1 MEGSKFPYLKDTS
14 LSDWCAQLGGKLEC
28 PVCLKTFT
36 DSPVFVCENQHA
48 LCSMCHTRLKA
59 ENKGCPQCRGRLTN
73 KRNLVVEGILDTL
86 PKKKCKY
93 ECDFKKTDSDLVK
106 EHEEHC
112 LAKPVPCGGCKEKI
126 PMRDISKHIMKNHQ
140 PRGNSIM
147 KSANA
152 LILDLSDLENHG
164 WSFQHPIKELG
175 KNFIFNLT
183 EVDEK
188 YVLLWISY
196 CGSPKEAKKYNYEF
210 QTLERNVMDPEI
222 EDDDENVE
230 VLSFHKSKCVSCEL
244 SFQEIKEHPQGA
256 AVFTK
261 EFLKS
266 AEVVYSD
273 NEADFLAVAIDITKQ

>member
-1 MEGSKFPYLKDTS
+1 MEGSKFPYLKDQAATGW
-14 LSDWCAQLGGKLEC
+14 LAQLGRKLEC

-48 LCSMCHTRLKA
+48 VCSTCHTRLKA
-59 ENKGCPQCRGRLTN
+59 ENKACPQCRGQLTN

-93 ECDFKKTDSDLVK
+93 ECDFKKTDSELVQ

-126 PMRDISKHIMKNHQ
+126 PMRDISKHIMKNHH
-140 PRGNSIM
+140 PRGNSKM
-147 KSANA
+147 ESANA
-152 LILDLSDLENHG
+152 TNATALMLDLNNLENDG
-164 WSFQHPIKELG
+164 WSFQHPVKEHG

-196 CGSPKEAKKYNYEF
+196 CGSPREAKAYNYQF
-210 QTLERNVMDPEI
+210 EI
-222 EDDDENVE
+222 VDLDGTEDDENV
-230 VLSFHKSKCVSCEL
+230 VSSYTSKCVSCEL
-244 SFQEIKEHPQGA
+244 SFQEIKEHTQGA

-266 AEVVYSD
+266 AVSDDSIDEV
-273 NEADFLAVAIDITKQ
+273 ADMLAVAIYINKH